1 VSTPSGPADL
11 LASARD
17 LMSRTDASTV
27 GVWPRTAALLARQ
40 ALEDAMAERWKADQS
55 TAPMTRA
62 TMRSQLTCLPAY
74 VDEAVARQIAF
85 AYAALSGACH
95 YHSYELAPTAAE
107 LTRWIDAVEALIAEL
122 ATTPC
127 RCGPG

>member
-1 VSTPSGPADL
+1 MD
-11 LASARD
+11 
-17 LMSRTDASTV
+17 
-27 GVWPRTAALLARQ
+27 
-40 ALEDAMAERWKADQS
+40 ERWKADES

-74 VDEAVARQIAF
+74 VNEAVARQVAF

-107 LTRWIDAVEALIAEL
+107 LTLWIDAVEALIAEL
-122 ATTPC
+122 ATTPW
-127 RCGPG
+127 RCPRG